1 MKIAIGCD
9 HGAFEYKEEIRNMLE
24 SEGHIV
30 TDCGCYSSEAVDY
43 PDIAVKTANMVVS
56 GEADTGI
63 VMCGT
68 GIGISMAANK
78 VKGIRCGLCTDT
90 TMARLTR
97 EHNDANMLAM
107 GARIIGIELAK
118 DIVHA
123 YLSTPFSNGERHV
136 KRIEKLMA
144 EEKAD

>member
-1 MKIAIGCD
+1 MKIAVGCD
-9 HGAFEYKEEIRNMLE
+9 HGAYEYKETIRSMLE
-24 SEGHIV
+24 NEGHQV
-30 TDCGCYSSEAVDY
+30 LDCGCFNADAVDY
-43 PDIAVKTANMVVS
+43 PDIAVKTAGLVVS

-118 DIVHA
+118 DIVHTF
-123 YLSTPFSNGERHV
+123 LQTEFSNGERHI

-144 EEKAD
+144 EES